1 MSWESKYYAIYET
14 KAQISL
20 YTWAVGDLIT
30 NLNSSYENEFSFEP
44 GRGHVIDHLCIRL
57 VVFPILC
64 ILNLF
69 QY

>member
-1 MSWESKYYAIYET
+1 MYYAIYET

-30 NLNSSYENEFSFEP
+30 NFNLSYENKFSFKP
-44 GRGHVIDHLCIRL
+44 GLGHVIGHLCSRL

-64 ILNLF
+64 I
-69 QY
+69 